1 MFTLGLDLIVH
12 SDSIERLFLREK
24 ILDMFVINL
33 AVLVLD
39 GNQVVCRELFGDVV
53 DVETQRLIDLAR
65 EFVGV
70 RGCWDRKNKGC
81 SAKSGTGFRARFA
94 A

>member
-1 MFTLGLDLIVH
+1 MLALGCDLVVH
-12 SDSIERLFLREK
+12 GNFVERFFLREK
-24 ILDMFVINL
+24 ILDAFVINL

-65 EFVGV
+65 EFVGE
-70 RGCWDRKNKGC
+70 RGCWDRRCK
-81 SAKSGTGFRARFA
+81 ALL
-94 A
+94 